1 MFNPLTCNMENHSP
15 TPENQP
21 PSGHDP
27 LTQSII
33 DLAAEGVD
41 FFEARFD
48 GFDFSVGSLA
58 VVEELLEEASDFFEN
73 MSVERQD
80 QIVAQIGAYVF
91 EVARRNYGGRY
102 FWYDARKQPILVT
115 GQPHFE
121 ISLLAYDKVRGRLK
135 NGAEDNIPFFFE
147 GYADR
152 VRNAKPGD
160 KAMVV

>member
-1 MFNPLTCNMENHSP
+1 MENRAP
-15 TPENQP
+15 TTGNQP
-21 PSGHDP
+21 PNGNDEF
-27 LTQSII
+27 TQGMI

-48 GFDFSVGSLA
+48 GFDYSVASLS
-58 VVEELLEEASDFFEN
+58 VIEELLEEASDFYED
-73 MSVERQD
+73 MPTERQD
-80 QIVAQIGAYVF
+80 EVVAQIGAYVF
-91 EVARRNYGGRY
+91 EVARRNFGGRY
-102 FWYDARKQPILVT
+102 FWYDARNQPILVT
-115 GQPHFE
+115 GLPDFE
-121 ISLLAYDKVRGRLK
+121 ISLLAYDKVRGRLV